1 MINLNAQVVSM
12 VNVLCLGCV
21 LAILVGL
28 VQTAPFVKSDL
39 IANTGDVLM
48 SHLNANVTANTM
60 DQLAMNQCVLRDAIQ
75 NMVIAMY
82 LNNVGANLAG
92 LVKTALFVNPTG
104 VVFME
109 LAMTIP
115 GSAFVRKDGWDRTAI
130 AQKTLMATGVSGV
143 NGVPVQ
149 KLAVLAKDS
158 ASGHATTQPQ
168 LEMELT
174 APMTEVHVMNLK
186 NVMTVTALLTP
197 IQPVVPF

>member
-1 MINLNAQVVSM
+1 VINLNAQVVNM

-21 LAILVGL
+21 LVILVGL

-39 IANTGDVLM
+39 IVNTADVLM
-48 SHLNANVTANTM
+48 SRLNANVTANTM
-60 DQLAMNQCVLRDAIQ
+60 DQLVMNQCVLRDAIQ
-75 NMVIAMY
+75 NMAIAMY

-115 GSAFVRKDGWDRTAI
+115 GSAFVRKDGWDPTAI
-130 AQKTLMATGVSGV
+130 AQKILMATGVSGV
-143 NGVPVQ
+143 NGVPV
-149 KLAVLAKDS
+149 LHLVVLAKES
-158 ASGHATTQPQ
+158 EFGHATTQPQ
-168 LEMELT
+168 LEMERT

-186 NVMTVTALLTP
+186 NVMMVTALLMP

>member
-1 MINLNAQVVSM
+1 VINLNAQVANM
-12 VNVLCLGCV
+12 VNVLCLGCALV
-21 LAILVGL
+21 ILVGL

-39 IANTGDVLM
+39 IVNMADVLM

-60 DQLAMNQCVLRDAIQ
+60 DQLVMNQCVLRDAIQ
-75 NMVIAMY
+75 NMVIAMF

-115 GSAFVRKDGWDRTAI
+115 GSAFVRKDGWDPTAI
-130 AQKTLMATGVSGV
+130 AQKILMATGVSGV
-143 NGVPVQ
+143 NGVPVPH
-149 KLAVLAKDS
+149 LVVLAKES
-158 ASGHATTQPQ
+158 ESGHATTQPQ
-168 LEMELT
+168 LEMEPT
-174 APMTEVHVMNLK
+174 APTTEVHVMNLK
-186 NVMTVTALLTP
+186 NVMMVTALLMP